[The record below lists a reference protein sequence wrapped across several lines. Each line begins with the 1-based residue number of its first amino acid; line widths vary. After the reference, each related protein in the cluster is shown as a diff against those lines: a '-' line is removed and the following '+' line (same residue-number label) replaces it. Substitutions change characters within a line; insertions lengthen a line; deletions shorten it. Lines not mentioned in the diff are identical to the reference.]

1 MGLAEGLLLTTS
13 ERGSRQM
20 DMEAEPGSSGEA
32 LLSDGYAV
40 AVELAAVV
48 VVVVAVAAD
57 QTAYPDGDWVP
68 EEGRM
73 WTEDQ
78 P

>member
-32 LLSDGYAV
+32 LSDGSYAV
-40 AVELAAVV
+40 AVELAAV